1 MHTVYKNVDKIIP
14 YEKPPRIN
22 NAAFEA
28 VANSVS
34 GFVFRQPPAVAA
46 ITWSRDS
53 AKVQYFMPNLTV
65 RLLQEHVT
73 IDNGL
78 TAEGLC
84 GHCFQCSLP

>member
-34 GFVFRQPPAVAA
+34 GFVFRQPTAVAA

-53 AKVQYFMPNLTV
+53 A
-65 RLLQEHVT
+65 R
-73 IDNGL
+73 
-78 TAEGLC
+78 
-84 GHCFQCSLP
+84 CSASCQISRQDYCRNM